1 MSAAT
6 LRIAQLCGFRSDW
19 HTPAVVSNRTANQP
33 RKAWEAKKK
42 VWGLTE
48 DPSGAMFK
56 SESPQDVRHFLDEDD
71 AAMTVTMNAMEVKT
85 FLVTLA

>member
-1 MSAAT
+1 MKS
-6 LRIAQLCGFRSDW
+6 G
-19 HTPAVVSNRTANQP
+19 TPRPSQ
-33 RKAWEAKKK
+33 KKK

-85 FLVTLA
+85 FLVTLASRGWSNP